1 MDYKHGLYGEIIAS
15 NESIVTSKNIPVY
28 VGIAPM
34 HRLNDRAI
42 NKPILIRNLQEAI
55 RKTGYSSGDSFDEF
69 TLSAAIYAH
78 FQNSIQAIGPI
89 VIINVFDPSKGTPKT
104 EETSFINGVAIIE
117 DHVVIDS
124 ISISD
129 KEVGKDYEVEY
140 TDTGNFKITLKGE
153 DAGETKEISI
163 SFKTVDPSSITEND
177 IIGTYNKDEEKNT
190 GILAIEDVYE
200 ELNAIPTIITAP
212 GFNHKPKVRQALI
225 ASTKK
230 ITDKW
235 EAISFVDIDSNEA
248 DTLEKAIKWKKENGY
263 TSNEEK
269 VFWPK
274 AIMAGK
280 EIWLSIHGIVAK
292 MQTDVKNNNVPF
304 ETPSNKEIDISGLIA
319 KGKKIKFSQNRANE
333 LNAEGIT
340 TSIYNGGKRVLW
352 GPHMANFE
360 YGVTSKPE
368 EIFDVNIMMHKYLL
382 NDFILRNTE
391 IIDTNM
397 NRHDVDALINSEQMI
412 LNSHVSAGHLL
423 YGEVKFISENNPIA
437 DIVNGDFTINT
448 LVTDT
453 PIAKSITQNVQYTS
467 KGIEL
472 EYGDEEE
479 E

>member
-1 MDYKHGLYGEIIAS
+1 
-15 NESIVTSKNIPVY
+15 
-28 VGIAPM
+28 
-34 HRLNDRAI
+34 
-42 NKPILIRNLQEAI
+42 
-55 RKTGYSSGDSFDEF
+55 
-69 TLSAAIYAH
+69 
-78 FQNSIQAIGPI
+78 
-89 VIINVFDPSKGTPKT
+89 
-104 EETSFINGVAIIE
+104 
-117 DHVVIDS
+117 
-124 ISISD
+124 
-129 KEVGKDYEVEY
+129 
-140 TDTGNFKITLKGE
+140 
-153 DAGETKEISI
+153 
-163 SFKTVDPSSITEND
+163 
-177 IIGTYNKDEEKNT
+177 

-397 NRHDVDALINSEQMI
+397 NRHDVDALINSEQMS